1 VCGATRRNQGK
12 RTLQSQFT
20 AVIGLLPTN
29 RTELLRLLRFLDE
42 DYYES
47 ALSQTRFLSNSKRV
61 AD

>member
-1 VCGATRRNQGK
+1 
-12 RTLQSQFT
+12 
-20 AVIGLLPTN
+20 LPTN